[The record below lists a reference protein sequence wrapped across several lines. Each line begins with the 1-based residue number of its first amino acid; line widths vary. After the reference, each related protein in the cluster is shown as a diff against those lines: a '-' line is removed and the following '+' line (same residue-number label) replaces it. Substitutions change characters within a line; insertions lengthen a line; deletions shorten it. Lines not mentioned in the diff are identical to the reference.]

1 MCGRF
6 TQTATTEQ
14 LIEEFMLEESFDV
27 EARYNIAP
35 TQTITAVRASDGKR
49 KLALLKWG
57 LVPSWSKDPSIGARM
72 INARSETVA
81 EKPSFRSA
89 FKKRRC
95 IVPSSGFYEWQ
106 KVEGKKEPYFVS
118 LRDKRPFGIAGLWES
133 WEGPDGF
140 LETCTLLTTSANELV
155 HTIHERMPVI
165 LSRDDYGRWLDMNSK
180 PDELQGLLHPYS
192 SEMMEMYRVDKLVN
206 SPKNDDPSCIAPV

>member
-14 LIEEFMLEESFDV
+14 LIEEFMLDESFEA

-35 TQTITAVRASDGKR
+35 TQTVAAVRESEGKR

-57 LVPSWSKDPSIGARM
+57 LVPSWSKDPTIGVRM

-89 FKKRRC
+89 FMKRRC
-95 IVPSSGFYEWQ
+95 IVPSTGFYEWQ
-106 KVEGKKEPYFVS
+106 KVDAKKEPYFIGMRGRNV
-118 LRDKRPFGIAGLWES
+118 FGIAGLWES
-133 WEGPDGF
+133 WEGPDGY

-155 HTIHERMPVI
+155 KSIHERMPVI
-165 LSRDDYGRWLDMNSK
+165 LSHDDYGKWFDLK
-180 PDELQGLLHPYS
+180 TTADELHALFRPFS
-192 SEMMEMYRVDKLVN
+192 TEMMEMYRVDKHVN